1 METRKPEDGTTDQ
14 QPTAPL
20 SGPRGPWAGPFT
32 PPAGYEIVGE
42 IGRGGMGVVYKARQ
56 KMPCRIGALKVMLQ
70 GTLSSEE
77 EKKRFLLEANATP
90 SALCRTSEPYLLRG
104 GLFVA

>member
-1 METRKPEDGTTDQ
+1 METRKPEDSSTDQ
-14 QPTAPL
+14 RPTEPL
-20 SGPRGPWAGPFT
+20 SGPTGPGEGRFT
-32 PPAGYEIVGE
+32 APAGYEIVGE
-42 IGRGGMGVVYKARQ
+42 VGRGGMGVVYKARQ
-56 KMPCRIGALKVMLQ
+56 KMPCGIGALKVMLQ

-77 EKKRFLLEANATP
+77 EKKRFLLEANAAP